1 MEKHHQFIQSKLDQA
16 ASSNRLRSLKNPAS
30 DKVDFFSND
39 YLGYSTK
46 GLLHQ
51 VLETSSSSQ
60 WVGATG
66 SRLISGNHPEIV
78 KLERDFAEFMS
89 SPSALLYN
97 SGYMANVG
105 LLSAL
110 GDKGSS
116 FVFDEHV
123 HASIKEGMRLGFGQ
137 KTSFKHNDLGDLEKK
152 LIQQSVKGQRIF
164 VITEGLFSMH
174 GDIPQIERMLGI
186 CRQHQAALIIDEA
199 HTLGTLGPENKG
211 ITYSFADHPNLFARV
226 ITFGKAAGCHGAMV
240 LGSESLR
247 NFLINFS
254 RAFIYTTAPSID
266 QVKCINAALT
276 LFKEHSNFEAL
287 DQTINTY
294 LKLVNDNPGS
304 FSQNPSPIQYWQC
317 ADISKLQAKV
327 KLLQDA
333 GFNCYAILPPTV
345 KPGEER
351 IRIVLHAF
359 NTLKELN
366 QMINLLNA

>member
-1 MEKHHQFIQSKLDQA
+1 MEKHHQFIQSKLEQA
-16 ASSNRLRSLKNPAS
+16 ASSNKLRTLKKTSP

-46 GLLHQ
+46 GLLSQ
-51 VLETSSSSQ
+51 SISNNSSPQ

-66 SRLISGNHPEIV
+66 SRLISGNHPEIEL
-78 KLERDFAEFMS
+78 LEQDFADFMD

-110 GDKGSS
+110 GDKESC

-137 KTSFKHNDLGDLEKK
+137 KIAFKHNDLPDLERK
-152 LIQQSVKGQRIF
+152 LKSQAEKGKRIF
-164 VITEGLFSMH
+164 VLTEGLFSMH
-174 GDIPQIERMLGI
+174 GDTPDIQGMLNL
-186 CRQHQAALIIDEA
+186 CQKHQAALIIDEA
-199 HTLGTLGPENKG
+199 HSLGTLGLDNKG
-211 ITYSFADHPNLFARV
+211 ISTEFHDHPNLFARV
-226 ITFGKAAGCHGAMV
+226 ITFGKAAGGHGAMV
-240 LGSESLR
+240 LGSGMLR
-247 NFLINFS
+247 DFLVNFS

-266 QVKCINAALT
+266 QVNSIRSTLD
-276 LFKEHSNFEAL
+276 LFKKKSNFEEL
-287 DQTINTY
+287 DKAIQSY
-294 LKLVNDNPGS
+294 LNFVKDLPNN

-317 ADISKLQAKV
+317 ADIPRLKDKV
-327 KLLQDA
+327 ELLQGS
-333 GFNCYAILPPTV
+333 GFNCYAILSPTV

-359 NTLKELN
+359 NTKKEIQEL
-366 QMINLLNA
+366 INLLEK